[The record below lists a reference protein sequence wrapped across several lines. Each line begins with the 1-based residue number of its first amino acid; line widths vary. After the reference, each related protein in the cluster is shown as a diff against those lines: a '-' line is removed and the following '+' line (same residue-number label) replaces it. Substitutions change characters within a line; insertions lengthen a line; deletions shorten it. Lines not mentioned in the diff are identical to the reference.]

1 MLRIVLDTNVL
12 VSAILRDGKPRKLF
26 QMGIDGKYQ
35 ILISKEMTDELAKL
49 LHRPKF
55 KITVEEIVR
64 IVSVLKVTG
73 EHVDVTST
81 LQVVSRDPD
90 DNIII
95 NTAFDGNA
103 DYIVSGD
110 KDVKEVKNFKG
121 IKIVS
126 VDEMLKIL

>member
-1 MLRIVLDTNVL
+1 
-12 VSAILRDGKPRKLF
+12 
-26 QMGIDGKYQ
+26 
-35 ILISKEMTDELAKL
+35 
-49 LHRPKF
+49 
-55 KITVEEIVR
+55 VEEVVR

-73 EHVDVTST
+73 ERVDVTST